1 MKLKLFL
8 LCCCSTYLLQ
18 TLGFGFSQPK
28 QESLNSVRERTG
40 RAVRVRFVDRQNKKI
55 MFSEEDKGVL
65 RKITIASEQR
75 KWAEVQSHFAR
86 YHGDNI
92 AIYNAVMNAA
102 LRCGKYLEG
111 ASIYDKCR
119 KVCDETEEPTFVAA
133 LRIFGKLQRKDRV
146 REIWQDALEQCEL
159 SLLLASARIHAA
171 ADEGDV
177 ESAAEMLDL
186 LSTNKLK
193 VDVIAITSAIRSCW
207 GWGKNRHRAAK
218 YFFDLLPS
226 FSLKPNIVT
235 FTSLVGSYQEA
246 PLEDLI
252 SARAEMKG
260 LNIEADRVFAE
271 TYVTIMLQQKFK
283 HLRDVGAIVDAIRDK
298 DVKRLHAARMALA
311 EFESEGVELT
321 ALCQNLKNALGL
333 LKH

>member
-1 MKLKLFL
+1 
-8 LCCCSTYLLQ
+8 
-18 TLGFGFSQPK
+18 
-28 QESLNSVRERTG
+28 
-40 RAVRVRFVDRQNKKI
+40 
-55 MFSEEDKGVL
+55 
-65 RKITIASEQR
+65 
-75 KWAEVQSHFAR
+75 
-86 YHGDNI
+86 
-92 AIYNAVMNAA
+92 
-102 LRCGKYLEG
+102 
-111 ASIYDKCR
+111 
-119 KVCDETEEPTFVAA
+119 
-133 LRIFGKLQRKDRV
+133 
-146 REIWQDALEQCEL
+146 
-159 SLLLASARIHAA
+159 
-171 ADEGDV
+171 
-177 ESAAEMLDL
+177 MLDL